1 LCSLVVFL
9 QTHNQWFLNMTH
21 STKGILLAATTAI
34 MWGVLAIALKIAL
47 NYIDSYTIVWWRF
60 TASFL
65 TLAVFMGI
73 RNPRSLNILK
83 RPPWLL
89 LLAGLLLGINFIGFQ
104 QGVFYSGPAV
114 TQIIIQAGPVLL
126 ALTGFLFFKEVV
138 TTVRITGFI
147 LAAIGFFFFYQAQ
160 LESLPSK
167 TDLQTGV
174 LWTLIGALTW
184 TGYAIINKVMVRKT
198 PPMQVNLILY
208 GLPMLLYIPLAD
220 FGALFQFHSVA
231 IWLLFLFLAFN
242 TLLAY
247 GSLSMALK
255 YTEANK
261 ISIIVTLNPI
271 ITFILL
277 EILLWGNVHWFD
289 SPAMAPLAYVGAIIV
304 LAGAVLAVGAR
315 KRKINAENVNPLP

>member
-1 LCSLVVFL
+1 
-9 QTHNQWFLNMTH
+9 MTN
-21 STKGILLAATTAI
+21 STKGILLATTTAI
-34 MWGVLAIALKIAL
+34 MWGVLAIALKVAL

-65 TLAVFMGI
+65 TLALFMGL
-73 RNPRSLNILK
+73 RNPRSLLILR
-83 RPPWLL
+83 RPPWQL

-104 QGVFYSGPAV
+104 QGVYYSGPAV
-114 TQIIIQAGPVLL
+114 TQIIIQAGPILL
-126 ALTGFLFFKEVV
+126 ALTGFLFFKEAV
-138 TTVRITGFI
+138 TPVRVAGFI
-147 LAAIGFFFFYQAQ
+147 LAAVGFFFFYHSQ
-160 LESLPSK
+160 LDSLPSK
-167 TDLQTGV
+167 TALQMGV
-174 LWTLIGALTW
+174 LWTVVGAVTW
-184 TGYAIINKVMVRKT
+184 TAYAIINKIMVRNT

-220 FGALFQFHSVA
+220 FGALFQPHTIA

-277 EILLWGNVHWFD
+277 ELLLWGNVHWFD
-289 SPAMAPLAYVGAIIV
+289 SPAMAPLAYVGAVIV
-304 LAGAVLAVGAR
+304 LIGAVMAVGAR
-315 KRKINAENVNPLP
+315 KRKTNKGSANPLP